1 VLRNSIAWLVVVIVM
16 LLVTSCA
23 APIQKYL
30 HSIPPSQTVS
40 NEYFYAE
47 ISPFISYN
55 PPIASFFHTFD
66 TSYVIFEFSLKNKC
80 DKDIEIDW
88 NRTLYI
94 SQGKTSGGFMF
105 EGIAYLTR
113 NNPKP
118 PDIVF
123 ANSSIL
129 KQIFPNILV
138 EFNGRN
144 WIHSPMSSGENGVYL
159 SVIIDGKEITEK
171 LLVNISYETAE
182 QKKRRQ
188 ELEALKKKAKE
199 LEEKMNSLESQKKDM
214 ENRRKEIER
223 LGKDWE

>member
-1 VLRNSIAWLVVVIVM
+1 MLRNYIAWLVIVM

-40 NEYFYAE
+40 NEYFDAE

-88 NRTLYI
+88 NRTLFI
-94 SQGKTSGGFMF
+94 SQGVTSGGFMF

-123 ANSSIL
+123 ANSSIS

-138 EFNGRN
+138 EYYGRN
-144 WIHSPMSSGENGVYL
+144 WILSPMSSGENGVYL

-182 QKKRRQ
+182 QRNARKAM
-188 ELEALKKKAKE
+188 EALKKKAKE
-199 LEEKMNSLESQKKDM
+199 LEDKMNSLEESQKKDM

-223 LGKDWE
+223 LGKWE